1 MLALA
6 CIGIDSV
13 DVNSVHRIGMATWQ
27 LGKTGIGGIGIGSI
41 VIASIDG
48 IGSIGGGIED
58 KKATLTGLAWSH
70 YTSTGMGSTGMGG
83 IGMGSTGMGGVG
95 MGSTGMGGI
104 GMGSTGMGMGSPEV
118 T

>member
-1 MLALA
+1 
-6 CIGIDSV
+6 
-13 DVNSVHRIGMATWQ
+13 MATWQ

-70 YTSTGMGSTGMGG
+70 YTGTGSKCMGGIGMGG
-83 IGMGSTGMGGVG
+83 IGMGSTGI
-95 MGSTGMGGI
+95 GMGGI
-104 GMGSTGMGMGSPEV
+104 GARLCFLTQTFLLTLYHST
-118 T
+118 